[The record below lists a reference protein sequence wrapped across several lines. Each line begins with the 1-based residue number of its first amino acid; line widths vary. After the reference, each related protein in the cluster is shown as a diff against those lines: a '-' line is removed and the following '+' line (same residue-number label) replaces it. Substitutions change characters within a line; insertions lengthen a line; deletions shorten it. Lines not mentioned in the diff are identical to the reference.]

1 MRSVQKE
8 KGGGGESLQYARE
21 ILKIIS
27 SFVSKLSLMAASPA
41 APSVRCI
48 SDLAMQV
55 TVM

>member
-8 KGGGGESLQYARE
+8 KGGGESLQYARE